1 MEIYKIIDAEN
12 KGVSIIESC
21 ENELHLK
28 VAQLYITR
36 FRQRH
41 KLNNYSANKLQ
52 LLLNNKREKIDKWK
66 L

>member
-28 VAQLYITR
+28 VARLYITR
-36 FRQRH
+36 FRQRY

-52 LLLNNKREKIDKWK
+52 LLLNNKREKIVKWK

>member
-12 KGVSIIESC
+12 KGVSVIESC

-28 VAQLYITR
+28 VAQLYINR
-36 FRQRH
+36 FRQLH

-52 LLLNNKREKIDKWK
+52 LLLNNKRKKMMEWK